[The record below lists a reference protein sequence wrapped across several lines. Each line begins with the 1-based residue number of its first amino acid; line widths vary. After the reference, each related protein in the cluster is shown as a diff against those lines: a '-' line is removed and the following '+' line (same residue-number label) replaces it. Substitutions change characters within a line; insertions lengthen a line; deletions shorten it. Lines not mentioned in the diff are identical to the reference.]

1 MTCPICAGNEIALS
15 KIQVV
20 NYPLTEC
27 DHCGFVWLND
37 VVSNM
42 DYAEYGEYLFGYNL
56 KRVLKGLGRRWGG
69 LMTAAKDEFGARVRT
84 LDIGAGAG
92 FFVRYAKNSGF
103 DAYGV
108 EPSDLLRD
116 YANNTVG
123 VRLLAKLE
131 EVGDERFHVI
141 SLFDVIEHIPASE
154 LPNFMNKINSLLL
167 PGGWLIGNTP
177 NINSLNIK
185 LRGNKDP
192 VIWPPSHVS
201 YFSARS
207 LDIAMKKFSFEK
219 IFTKT
224 EGFVPFRKRKHV
236 ASFVD
241 KPKSITQKVASL
253 PLRVLVKLF
262 GKLLAST
269 NYGYQIYFAYRIG
282 QHEQRD

>member
-1 MTCPICAGNEIALS
+1 
-15 KIQVV
+15 
-20 NYPLTEC
+20 
-27 DHCGFVWLND
+27 
-37 VVSNM
+37 M

-56 KRVLKGLGRRWGG
+56 KRVLKGLDRRWGG
-69 LMTAAKDEFGARVRT
+69 LMSVARKEFGSRLRT

-92 FFVRYAKNSGF
+92 FFVRYAKDAGF

-108 EPSDLLRD
+108 EPSGLLRN
-116 YANNTVG
+116 YAKSTVG
-123 VRLLAKLE
+123 VELFSKLE

-141 SLFDVIEHIPASE
+141 SLFDVIEHIPVSE
-154 LPNFMNKINSLLL
+154 LPSFMKKISSLLH

-177 NINSLNIK
+177 NINSLNIY

-207 LDIAMKKFSFEK
+207 LDIAMKMFSFEK

-224 EGFVPFRKRKHV
+224 EGFVPFRKRKDV

-241 KPKSITQKVASL
+241 KPKSITQKIVAL
-253 PLRVLVKLF
+253 PLRVLIKLF
-262 GKLLAST
+262 GKLLVST
-269 NYGYQIYFAYRIG
+269 NYGYQVYFAYRLDR
-282 QHEQRD
+282 HD